1 MSNLAPPPIQEPV
14 TDQEG
19 FPSVP
24 WIMFFNSVFQGD
36 YGTDW
41 TPVFASLT
49 SVGTPTI
56 TGNYKLISR
65 QLVFFRITVTP
76 ATSTTATAGTTAVTN
91 FPATFSNNGIVFA
104 LANNS
109 GTNSGVVNATDNKI
123 YVPAWSAITTPVTI
137 IGLAEVR

>member
-41 TPVFASLT
+41 TPIFSNLT
-49 SVGTPTI
+49 AVGTPTL

-65 QLVFFRITVTP
+65 QLVFFRVTVTP
-76 ATSTTATAGTTAVTN
+76 ATSTTATAATTTIDN
-91 FPATFSNNGIVFA
+91 FPMTFTSNGIVVA
-104 LANNS
+104 VHSNTGTLS
-109 GTNSGVVNATDNKI
+109 GMVNATDNKI

>member
-1 MSNLAPPPIQEPV
+1 MSNLAPPPIQEAMI
-14 TDQEG
+14 DQDG

-41 TPVFASLT
+41 TPVFDSLT

-56 TGNYKLISR
+56 TGNYKLVSR

-76 ATSTTATAGTTAVTN
+76 STSTTATSGTTAVTN
-91 FPATFSNNGIVFA
+91 FPMTFSNHGIVFA
-104 LANNS
+104 VANNS
-109 GTNSGVVNATDNKI
+109 GTNSGMVNATDNKI
-123 YVPAWSAITTPVTI
+123 YVPSWSAVTTPVTI
-137 IGLAEVR
+137 IGLAEAR

>member
-41 TPVFASLT
+41 TPTFVSLT
-49 SVGTPTI
+49 TVGTPTI

-76 ATSTTATAGTTAVTN
+76 ATSTTSTAGTTAVTN
-91 FPATFSNNGIVFA
+91 FPATFSNHGIVFA
-104 LANNS
+104 VANNS
-109 GTNSGVVNATDNKI
+109 GTNSGMVNATDNKI

-137 IGLAEVR
+137 IGLAEVQ